1 MARLHGAVTDRAPIL
16 SVAALEASYGRLK
29 VLRGLTLDVA
39 PGEVRL
45 LIGRNGSG
53 KSTAL
58 KAILG
63 LIGIEGGSVRLAGEE
78 IGALATRER
87 LRRGVALVPQAGS
100 GGRGVFP
107 HLTVRENL
115 ELMAAVTGAAPE
127 YGIAWSLFPMLEAHA
142 RRRAT
147 ALSGGQQQML
157 AVAMAMMLTPRV
169 LLLDEPSCG
178 LARGPALELMALLR
192 RLADERGLAVLLVEQ
207 NVSLTLD
214 HVDRV
219 LALRAGSLVA
229 DVPPATLGD
238 PAWFTRVL

>member
-1 MARLHGAVTDRAPIL
+1 MAAPLLAVSNLRAR
-16 SVAALEASYGRLK
+16 YGSLP
-29 VLRGLTLDVA
+29 VLRGLGLSVA
-39 PGEVRL
+39 TGEVRL

-63 LIGIEGGSVRLAGEE
+63 LIAIDGGSIRLGEEELVPLTTRARLA
-78 IGALATRER
+78 
-87 LRRGVALVPQAGS
+87 RGVALVPQAGS

-115 ELMAAVTGAAPE
+115 ELMGAVAGDTPDF
-127 YGIAWSLFPMLEAHA
+127 GIAWRLFPMLEGMA

-147 ALSGGQQQML
+147 MLSGGQQQML
-157 AVAMAMMLTPRV
+157 AVAMAMMVRPRV
-169 LLLDEPSCG
+169 LLLDEPTCG
-178 LARGPALELMALLR
+178 LARGPSLELMALLR
-192 RLADERGLAVLLVEQ
+192 RLADEQGLAVLLVEQ

-214 HVDRV
+214 HVDSV
-219 LALRAGSLVA
+219 SALRAGAVVA
-229 DVPPATLGD
+229 EVAPDTLRD

>member
-1 MARLHGAVTDRAPIL
+1 MQEPIL
-16 SVAALEASYGRLK
+16 AASGLRARYGSLP
-29 VLRGLTLDVA
+29 VLRGLGLSVA

-63 LIGIEGGSVRLAGEE
+63 LIALDAGSIRLGNEELAGLPTRARLA
-78 IGALATRER
+78 
-87 LRRGVALVPQAGS
+87 RGVALVPQAGS

-115 ELMAAVTGAAPE
+115 ELMGAAAGGRPDL
-127 YGIAWSLFPMLEAHA
+127 GIAWRLFPMLEGLS

-157 AVAMAMMLTPRV
+157 AVAMAMMLRPRV
-169 LLLDEPSCG
+169 MLLDEPTCG
-178 LARGPALELMALLR
+178 LARGPALHLMAVLR
-192 RLADERGLAVLLVEQ
+192 RLANDAGLAVVLVEQ

-214 HVDRV
+214 YVDSV
-219 LALRAGSLVA
+219 SALRAGAVVA
-229 DVPPATLGD
+229 EVGPETLRD
-238 PAWFTRVL
+238 PSWFTRVL

>member
-1 MARLHGAVTDRAPIL
+1 MEPIL
-16 SVAALEASYGRLK
+16 AVSGLRARYGSLP
-29 VLRGLTLDVA
+29 VLRDLALAVA

-45 LIGRNGSG
+45 LVGRNGSG

-63 LIGIEGGSVRLAGEE
+63 LIAIDAGSIRLGAEE
-78 IGALATRER
+78 IAALPTRAR
-87 LRRGVALVPQAGS
+87 LGRGVALVPQAGS

-115 ELMAAVTGAAPE
+115 ELMAAAGSGAADFAM
-127 YGIAWSLFPMLEAHA
+127 AWRIFPMLEGMA

-157 AVAMAMMLTPRV
+157 AVAMALMVRPRV
-169 LLLDEPSCG
+169 LLLDEPTCG
-178 LARGPALELMALLR
+178 LARGPSLELMAVLR
-192 RLADERGLAVLLVEQ
+192 RLADEEKLAVLLVEQ

-219 LALRAGSLVA
+219 SALRAGQVVA
-229 DVPPATLGD
+229 EVGPETLRD
-238 PAWFTRVL
+238 PAWFTRML